1 MKKRILF
8 TMYAMEIG
16 GIERS
21 LINMLESFDYDSYE
35 VDLLIFCHTGEFMG
49 MIPDQVN
56 VLPESRSYAAIR
68 KPLRDCLR
76 QRLIKAAFVR
86 GAAKVAANVR
96 ARRLRPSEG
105 PGYIQMQYDSRWFA
119 AVHRGLEQ
127 EYDLAVSYA
136 WPHDYVATRVRARSK
151 VAWIH
156 TDFSQLDMDRDM
168 DEAVWSR
175 FDDIISI
182 SEACTESF
190 LLSYPRLREKI
201 KLIENITSP
210 DFIREMAERHAV
222 SNELRSDGFAIVSV
236 GRLSY
241 VKGFDMAI
249 QALKLLHERGYTDIS
264 WRVVGYGGSEP
275 ELRELIAECGLEGS
289 FELLG
294 KQLNPYPFMKACDL
308 YVQPSRYEGKAVTV
322 TEAQILRKPVLITN
336 YPTASSQVVDGKTGW
351 ICECNAEGLADAIA
365 ELYADQEKRAALARC
380 LEQQDYRNREELE
393 KLYEMII

>member
-35 VDLLIFCHTGEFMG
+35 VDLLIFCHTGEFMT
-49 MIPDQVN
+49 MIPPQVN

-76 QRLIKAAFVR
+76 QRLMKAAVVR
-86 GAAKVAANVR
+86 AAAKAAANVR
-96 ARRLRPSEG
+96 ARRLRPAEG

-119 AVHRGLEQ
+119 AVHRGLDR

-136 WPHDYVATRVRARSK
+136 WPHDYVAKRVRARRK
-151 VAWIH
+151 IAWIH
-156 TDFSQLDMDRDM
+156 TDFSQLDMDRRM
-168 DEAVWSR
+168 DEALWSR
-175 FDDIISI
+175 FDRIISI
-182 SEACTESF
+182 SDACTESF
-190 LLSYPRLREKI
+190 AAAYPSLRTKI
-201 KLIENITSP
+201 TLIENITSP
-210 DFIREMAERHAV
+210 AYIRDMADLKPET
-222 SNELRSDGFAIVSV
+222 SELSGGGFTIVSV

-249 QALKLLHERGYTDIS
+249 RALRLLHDRGYTDIR
-264 WRVVGYGGSEP
+264 WRVIGYGGSEA
-275 ELRELIAECGLEGS
+275 ELRALIAECGLESS

-322 TEAQILRKPVLITN
+322 TEAQILHKPVLVAN
-336 YPTASSQVVDGKTGW
+336 YPTASSQVVHGKTGW
-351 ICECNAEGLADAIA
+351 ICEGSPEGLANAIA
-365 ELYADQEKRAALARC
+365 ELYSNQEQRAALTRY

-393 KLYEMII
+393 KLYELVG